1 MLVNVA
7 KTYLAHCFEAG
18 FITPRSA
25 VRSRPPLP
33 IKSTTYSGQQNWPLI
48 VCGRI
53 VADARASD
61 SSGFNSSTLAMFG
74 RMGITKCHLDGGMAH
89 QLSDRRLRISSL
101 P

>member
-1 MLVNVA
+1 ML
-7 KTYLAHCFEAG
+7 KLWE
-18 FITPRSA
+18 RMSKSA
-25 VRSRPPLP
+25 RPQGRFHNPKVGGSIPPSLP

-89 QLSDRRLRISSL
+89 QLSDRRLRISSVT
-101 P
+101 